1 MQGDQVTMKT
11 IAAAQFKARCLKV
24 MDEVHTRRKPILI
37 TKRGKPLAKLVPAE
51 EKPEEIFGSLA
62 GKIEI
67 LGDIV
72 SSITPIE
79 DWEKL

>member
-1 MQGDQVTMKT
+1 MKS
-11 IAAAQFKARCLKV
+11 IPAAQFKSHCLRV
-24 MDEVHTRRKPILI
+24 MEEVRTRRTSVLI

-51 EKPEEIFGSLA
+51 EEPGEIFGSLA

-72 SSITPIE
+72 SPITPIE
-79 DWEKL
+79 DWENV